1 MSVVFCDVT
10 GSTALGETM
19 DAEALRSLLARY
31 FDAMKEIVER
41 HGGMVDKFIGDA
53 VMAVFGIP
61 HAHEDDAFRACR
73 AAVEMRDALPAL
85 GIRGRIGVNTGE
97 VVTGTA
103 ERLVTGDAVNVA
115 ARFEQ
120 AASPGEVLIGEA
132 TYSLVHD
139 GVVAEP
145 VEPLELKGKSEPVS
159 AFRLV
164 AVLNAPERRHTS
176 RFVGREREL
185 ALIGGAWERVQGESR
200 CELVTVLGDA
210 GVGKSRLV
218 AEALATID
226 ARVVRGRCLPYG
238 EGITYW
244 PVVEV
249 LKQLAVLPS
258 DPVAAAAIRSLLGE
272 SDVGTSGDEIG
283 WAFRKLLEE
292 QAPLV
297 CVFDDVQWG
306 EETFLD
312 LIESTA
318 PLSTGAPLLLLCMA
332 RPELVERRPGWPA
345 ALRLEP
351 LPPEQADAMIGDGV
365 APELRERIA
374 QAAGGNP
381 LFISEMLAMTA
392 GNAAVEVP
400 PTLKA
405 LLAMRLDQLA
415 PAERRVLECGS
426 VEGEI
431 FHRGAVQALGPEET
445 QVTTRLAAL
454 VRRQLIRT
462 DRTQLVGDDG
472 YRFRHLL
479 IRDTA
484 YEALP
489 KSVRADLHAR
499 FAAWL
504 EDRGRDLVE
513 FDELVGYHLEQAVR
527 YRDELG
533 QSDPALSL
541 RAGDRLAA
549 AGRRALWRSDDRA
562 AARLL
567 ARALELT
574 RTLRLD
580 VNLELDLA
588 QAFLAD
594 PQQAASV
601 AGEAAERA
609 AAADDA
615 TGEALARAVTGLYR
629 AQLTPTSPDEL
640 EALALR
646 ALPLLEQAGDHAGLA
661 HVWNVLGFGVANGR
675 SRLEDMVQ
683 ASEEALR
690 HARLAGRRQ
699 SPNTSF
705 LEAALAAGPRPANE
719 ALATLERLEETPSP
733 VSALFRAWF
742 LAMLGRFDD
751 AWPLAEQSYARHGE
765 QAGSWVGDWIMAE
778 IAALADDHE
787 DASRRLTTVCEWLEA
802 SGQLG
807 FLSTYAPML
816 GRELCA
822 LGRYDEAAE
831 TARLG
836 RQIVEEHD
844 IGAQALWRQVQA
856 RVHASRGEHAEA
868 GPLAHQAVEMLG
880 ETDALPAQGNA
891 LFNLSEVLDAAGR
904 RDEAA
909 ATLREA
915 LECYERKQVVPL
927 ARRTRQR
934 LAALEERG
942 GTSTVGGVFPPP
954 IS

>member
-1 MSVVFCDVT
+1 
-10 GSTALGETM
+10 
-19 DAEALRSLLARY
+19 
-31 FDAMKEIVER
+31 
-41 HGGMVDKFIGDA
+41 
-53 VMAVFGIP
+53 
-61 HAHEDDAFRACR
+61 
-73 AAVEMRDALPAL
+73 
-85 GIRGRIGVNTGE
+85 
-97 VVTGTA
+97 
-103 ERLVTGDAVNVA
+103 
-115 ARFEQ
+115 
-120 AASPGEVLIGEA
+120 
-132 TYSLVHD
+132 
-139 GVVAEP
+139 
-145 VEPLELKGKSEPVS
+145 
-159 AFRLV
+159 
-164 AVLNAPERRHTS
+164 
-176 RFVGREREL
+176 
-185 ALIGGAWERVQGESR
+185 
-200 CELVTVLGDA
+200 
-210 GVGKSRLV
+210 
-218 AEALATID
+218 
-226 ARVVRGRCLPYG
+226 
-238 EGITYW
+238 
-244 PVVEV
+244 
-249 LKQLAVLPS
+249 
-258 DPVAAAAIRSLLGE
+258 
-272 SDVGTSGDEIG
+272 
-283 WAFRKLLEE
+283 
-292 QAPLV
+292 
-297 CVFDDVQWG
+297 
-306 EETFLD
+306 
-312 LIESTA
+312 
-318 PLSTGAPLLLLCMA
+318 
-332 RPELVERRPGWPA
+332 
-345 ALRLEP
+345 
-351 LPPEQADAMIGDGV
+351 MIGDGV
-365 APELRERIA
+365 AADLRERIA
-374 QAAGGNP
+374 HAAGGNP
-381 LFISEMLAMTA
+381 LFISEMLAM
-392 GNAAVEVP
+392 AAEHAEVEVP

-405 LLAMRLDQLA
+405 LLAMRLDQLDD
-415 PAERRVLECGS
+415 AERRVLERGS

-431 FHRGAVQALGPEET
+431 FHRGAVQALAPEEP

-454 VRRQLIRT
+454 VRRQLVRP
-462 DRTQLVGDDG
+462 DRAQLAGDDG

-489 KSVRADLHAR
+489 KASAPTCTPASRPGSKIAVATWSSSTR
-499 FAAWL
+499 
-504 EDRGRDLVE
+504 
-513 FDELVGYHLEQAVR
+513 LVGYHLEQAVR

-533 QSDPALSL
+533 QSDPVLSL

-574 RTLRLD
+574 RSLRLD

-601 AGEAAERA
+601 AEQAAERA

-615 TGEALARAVTGLYR
+615 AGEALARAVAGLYR
-629 AQLTPTSPDEL
+629 TQLTPTSPDEL

-675 SRLEDMVQ
+675 SRLEDMAQ

-699 SPNTSF
+699 SPNISF

-719 ALATLERLEETPSP
+719 ALATLEQVEERPSP
-733 VSALFRAWF
+733 MSALFRAWF

-751 AWPLAEQSYARHGE
+751 AWPLAEQSYARYGE

-787 DASRRLTTVCEWLEA
+787 DASRRLTNVCEWLEA

-836 RQIVEEHD
+836 RQVVEDHD

-868 GPLAHQAVEMLG
+868 EPLAREAVEMLV

-891 LFNLSEVLDAAGR
+891 LSDLAEVLDAAGR

-909 ATLREA
+909 AAYAKPSSATNANKSSRSPA
-915 LECYERKQVVPL
+915 APTNDSPRSNNGAGCPRQ
-927 ARRTRQR
+927 AAFRR
-934 LAALEERG
+934 
-942 GTSTVGGVFPPP
+942 P
-954 IS
+954 IP